1 MSVFAT
7 AIPSHLYEAMSE
19 DMLSNGLLSRMMVIE
34 GKSIKRHIDESDN
47 PYLASSV
54 PKDKPVYENII
65 NEAMFWKELKP
76 GGGVLNA
83 LFPRPNIVNHTVSGA
98 NLAFKYTNEYNDKY
112 NDVIISN
119 KNVEASVWGRAGENM
134 NKIALIA
141 ACSRHMNT
149 RKLEITEEDVEVG
162 HRICSHQ
169 ASLLLDRAERYV
181 FRSEFDQ
188 KSKKVLHVLESEGC
202 RMNRSK
208 LIRKM
213 RMSAKEF
220 NDMINTL
227 EEMELVFRENESTSG
242 RPAEYIVR
250 RERT

>member
-1 MSVFAT
+1 MEAVGCILFQSDEFDSLLKAASANRDQRFNRLVTMMLQMYSSSGGVYTKRPLAQDTRPTFIHQPSMSVFAT

-149 RKLEITEEDVEVG
+149 RSW
-162 HRICSHQ
+162 R
-169 ASLLLDRAERYV
+169 
-181 FRSEFDQ
+181 
-188 KSKKVLHVLESEGC
+188 
-202 RMNRSK
+202 
-208 LIRKM
+208 
-213 RMSAKEF
+213 
-220 NDMINTL
+220 
-227 EEMELVFRENESTSG
+227 
-242 RPAEYIVR
+242 
-250 RERT
+250 